1 MSNYSAIS
9 ATSQIKVGGGK
20 LIGMIVSSTSTGTI
34 TFYDTEDSNASDPVI
49 IATLTPA
56 AGSSFLISSGL
67 YFNKGLYA
75 VIANTLAV
83 TIVYE

>member
-34 TFYDTEDSNASDPVI
+34 TFYDSEDGNTDDPVI

-56 AGSSFLISSGL
+56 AGSSFSFSSGL
-67 YFNKGLYA
+67 FFNKGLYA
-75 VIANTLAV
+75 VIASTLAV

>member
-1 MSNYSAIS
+1 MSNYAAIS
-9 ATSQIKVGGGK
+9 STSQIKVGAGK
-20 LIGMIVSSTSTGTI
+20 LIGLVVSSTSSGTI
-34 TFYDTEDSNASDPVI
+34 TFYDTEDSNTDDPVI

-56 AGSSFLISSGL
+56 AGSSFVVPSGL

-83 TIVYE
+83 TIIFE